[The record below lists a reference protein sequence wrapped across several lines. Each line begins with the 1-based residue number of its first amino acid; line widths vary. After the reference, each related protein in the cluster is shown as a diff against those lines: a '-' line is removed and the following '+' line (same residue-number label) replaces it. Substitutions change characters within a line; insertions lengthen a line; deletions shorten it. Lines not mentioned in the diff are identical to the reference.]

1 MVYLFYHT
9 KSCQKAPPTVTPNDN
24 KETLENSK
32 NE

>member
-9 KSCQKAPPTVTPNDN
+9 KSYHKAPPTVTSNDN